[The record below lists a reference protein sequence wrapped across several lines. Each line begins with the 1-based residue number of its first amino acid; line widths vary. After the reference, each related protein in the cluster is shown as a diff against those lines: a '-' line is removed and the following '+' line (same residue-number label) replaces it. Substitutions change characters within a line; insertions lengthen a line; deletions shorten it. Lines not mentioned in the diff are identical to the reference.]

1 MRNSKS
7 FRIAPFLLAGLFLIL
22 YSCQNDESAF
32 ENQLELVGSGEDDD
46 RKNAKID
53 VCHNGRIINISINAV
68 DAHQRHG
75 DAIDLDGDGYF
86 DIDNS
91 CSETDCDDSDP
102 DKNPGIEGSCD
113 MDPGTAELLIGSWTT
128 TEIAINSFV
137 GSRTLTDYLIEE
149 EGLTPEE
156 AAAQVEMFEDM
167 LIPEI
172 TGTLII
178 NEDNTYESAF
188 AGGTDSGT
196 WELSEDEMTLTLFE
210 GADIIVITINSI
222 TENTWYATTTDDF
235 LVDLDGDPGTPD
247 VLVTPI
253 ANVVFEKD

>member
-1 MRNSKS
+1 MKKSRS
-7 FRIAPFLLAGLFLIL
+7 FRIVSLLLAGLFLIL

-32 ENQLELVGSGEDDD
+32 ENRLELVGSGGDGD
-46 RKNAKID
+46 RKNSKVD

-75 DAIDLDGDGYF
+75 DAVDLDGDGYF

-91 CSETDCDDSDP
+91 CSETDCDDSNP

-113 MDPGTAELLIGSWTT
+113 MDQGTAELLIGTWTT
-128 TEIAINSFV
+128 TEIDINAFV
-137 GSRTLTDYLIEE
+137 GSQTLEDYLIDVV
-149 EGLTPEE
+149 GLSPEE
-156 AAAQVEMFEDM
+156 AAAQVEMFKDM

-172 TGTLII
+172 TGTLTI
-178 NEDNTYESAF
+178 NEDYTYTSAF
-188 AGGTDSGT
+188 AGGSDSGT

-222 TENTWYATTTDDF
+222 TESTWYATLSDDF

-247 VLVTPI
+247 DLVTVVP
-253 ANVVFEKD
+253 NVVLTR